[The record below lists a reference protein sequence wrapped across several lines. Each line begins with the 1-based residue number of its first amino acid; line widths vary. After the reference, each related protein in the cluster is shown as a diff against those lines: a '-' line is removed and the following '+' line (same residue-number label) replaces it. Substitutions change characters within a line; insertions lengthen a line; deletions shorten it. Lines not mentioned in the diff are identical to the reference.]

1 MGISSKPTNS
11 LNVSNEVEQS
21 LPTDSGN
28 LKIYVIRFLKIALF
42 LAIPFIA
49 WRLLNPRFDSEEM
62 EKQAK
67 YFTSMNL
74 GRPHW

>member
-1 MGISSKPTNS
+1 MRISSQPTNS

-21 LPTDSGN
+21 LSTDSGK

-49 WRLLNPRFDSEEM
+49 WCLFNPRFDSEEM
-62 EKQAK
+62 AKQAK
-67 YFTSMNL
+67 YFNSMNL